1 MGIVAHLCRKYMGI
15 ALAESTK
22 EQQIVTGGLSRAGLL
37 RRGAAGS
44 GALLLSGSAVSAL
57 ATAAGAA
64 TIPDNDLAYLRLLVG
79 AELLAAD
86 CQAQALASGKLSPGL
101 SAAVK
106 QMLADEKAHYNSLS
120 TLITGAGQVPATVD
134 DIDFTYPKR
143 SFGSEA
149 SMLKLATSI
158 ENLTLG
164 AYLGAVENIQTA
176 QLRLPIGQIA
186 ANEAQHVSAVAAAT
200 GKPII
205 GRAFAPAL
213 RIDAV
218 STALDAYES

>member
-1 MGIVAHLCRKYMGI
+1 MGI
-15 ALAESTK
+15 ALVHPTE
-22 EQQIVTGGLSRAGLL
+22 ERQIVTGRLSRAGLL

-44 GALLLSGSAVSAL
+44 GALLLSGSAVSVF

-64 TIPDNDLAYLRLLVG
+64 TIPDSDLAYLRLLVG

-86 CQAQALASGKLSPGL
+86 FQAQAIASGKLTPAL
-101 SAAVK
+101 AAATK

-120 TLITGAGQVPATVD
+120 TLITGAGQVPATSD
-134 DIDFTYPKR
+134 DINFTYPKR

-149 SMLKLATSI
+149 SMLKLASSI
-158 ENLTLG
+158 ETLTLG
-164 AYLGAVENIQTA
+164 AYLGAVENIQTP

-186 ANEAQHVSAVAAAT
+186 ANEAQHVSAVAVAA

-213 RIDAV
+213 QIDAV
-218 STALDAYES
+218 SAALDAYES